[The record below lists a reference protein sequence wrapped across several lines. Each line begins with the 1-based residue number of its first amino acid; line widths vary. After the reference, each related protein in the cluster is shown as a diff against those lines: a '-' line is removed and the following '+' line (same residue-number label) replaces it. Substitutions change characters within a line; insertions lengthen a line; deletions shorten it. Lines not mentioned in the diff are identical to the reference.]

1 MKTVLFL
8 DRDDLTDLYLLIGK
22 ALEGKANVIHIAY
35 SEKDAQKLEN
45 AGINDYYHYRRMFS
59 NFIDYTQLD
68 MKIIEEL
75 DREIITCSDGDF
87 NLNASIQSDRGY
99 SILTYEECLLSA
111 QSHYLCWKKIF
122 SEHKVDLFYH
132 ELCSLNF
139 NHIAALLCRK
149 QGGEYRYMTQRNSDL
164 PGYSYMYVIGDKMT
178 APQIECGY
186 AYYTSHPQEIQTER
200 CKTFLE
206 KFRKDYS
213 VFLGNEKNPDTSVFS
228 LLRKSAKT
236 RLVYYIRRK
245 NFDRIKDNI
254 SYWLLQQDG
263 YKEKIIN
270 RHEYKKRKIEFV
282 TTPNPNEKYYYYSM
296 HLEPEAVVLYPGGG
310 LYTNQIKL
318 IENIAASLP
327 AGTYLYV
334 KDHPHEFAYRRADD
348 YDRLMKVPNVRLIHR
363 SIPGKTLIA
372 NAIGVFTINGTAG
385 FEGLLL
391 GKQVYCFGKNF
402 YSFMD
407 KVNYIHNIRDARE
420 IIYSNIGKQYADD
433 IELYA
438 YVNAYLDAC
447 HPGFVTYFDGM
458 QNTCS
463 QPPEDNAKM
472 IARDI
477 IKELYE

>member
-22 ALEGKANVIHIAY
+22 ALEGKANVIHVAY
-35 SEKDAQKLEN
+35 SEKEAQKLEH
-45 AGINDYYHYRRMFS
+45 AGISDYCHYRRMFS
-59 NFIDYTQLD
+59 DFVDYTKLD

-75 DREIITCSDGDF
+75 DREIITYSNGDF

-122 SEHKVDLFYH
+122 SEYKVDLLYH

-186 AYYTSHPQEIQTER
+186 AYYISHPQEIQIER
-200 CKTFLE
+200 CKTFLN

-213 VFLGNEKNPDTSVFS
+213 IFLGNVKSPNTSTFS
-228 LLRKSAKT
+228 LLKKSAKMH
-236 RLVYYIRRK
+236 LVYYIRRK

-263 YKEKIIN
+263 YKEKIVN
-270 RHEYKKRKIEFV
+270 RCEYKKRKIEFV
-282 TTPNPNEKYYYYSM
+282 TTPNPKEKYYYYSM

-407 KVNYIHNIRDARE
+407 KVNYIHNIKDARD
-420 IIYSNIGKQYADD
+420 IIYSNIGRQYEDD

-438 YVNAYLDAC
+438 YLNAYLDAC
-447 HPGFVTYFDGM
+447 HPGFVAYFGGM
-458 QNTCS
+458 QNTCIRT
-463 QPPEDNAKM
+463 PEDNAKM
-472 IARDI
+472 IAGDI